1 MGFGI
6 EPAKSRQLIKKIRHI
21 IMKTHVAACAAYASL
36 LSSSAVISSSFS
48 APNRFGG
55 RASSLL
61 VVRHAQQRGATL
73 VLRGGGS
80 NYDSSSSPV
89 HANPRGIGAESH
101 IEAGVPDDK
110 SSHTVDHPISSSP
123 TIVHGGGGDN
133 AHDTVLLSS
142 SSTTTKHSSSS
153 SSSQSRLGPKA
164 PPPGPIRRLL
174 PNFPWHVVPNYL
186 TYARC
191 LSIPIFLLL
200 SYYPTTTTST
210 NNFPN
215 RAPILS
221 AIFAIA
227 SMTDWLDGYL
237 ARRWD
242 IASNFGAFLD
252 PVADKL
258 MVSTA
263 LIVLAGRYGGI
274 VAIPASIIMARE
286 LGVSALRE
294 WMAQKGL
301 RDSVKVGMQG
311 KVKAALT
318 MVSLSLMLLVPEGV
332 GLESVGWTKYI
343 GSLRVGGGGI
353 AEGTVMD
360 GSIVYSGLAWMLG
373 PSLLMLFLSAIITV
387 TSGSVYFKAALPVL
401 LGE

>member
-1 MGFGI
+1 
-6 EPAKSRQLIKKIRHI
+6 
-21 IMKTHVAACAAYASL
+21 
-36 LSSSAVISSSFS
+36 
-48 APNRFGG
+48 
-55 RASSLL
+55 
-61 VVRHAQQRGATL
+61 
-73 VLRGGGS
+73 
-80 NYDSSSSPV
+80 
-89 HANPRGIGAESH
+89 
-101 IEAGVPDDK
+101 
-110 SSHTVDHPISSSP
+110 
-123 TIVHGGGGDN
+123 
-133 AHDTVLLSS
+133 
-142 SSTTTKHSSSS
+142 
-153 SSSQSRLGPKA
+153 
-164 PPPGPIRRLL
+164 
-174 PNFPWHVVPNYL
+174 VPNYL

-200 SYYPTTTTST
+200 SYYPTTTCLSSST
-210 NNFPN
+210 NFFPNN

-227 SMTDWLDGYL
+227 SITDWFDGYL

-263 LIVLAGRYGGI
+263 LIVLTGRYGGV
-274 VAIPASIIMARE
+274 VAIPACIIMARE

-301 RDSVKVGMQG
+301 RESVKVGMQG

-318 MVSLSLMLLVPEGV
+318 MVSLTLLLLVPEGV
-332 GLESVGWTKYI
+332 GLESVSWTKYL
-343 GSLRVGGGGI
+343 GSLGVGGGGGV
-353 AEGTVMD
+353 AAAVGNVMD
-360 GSIVYSGLAWMLG
+360 GSIVHSGVAWMLG

>member
-1 MGFGI
+1 M
-6 EPAKSRQLIKKIRHI
+6 KSPH
-21 IMKTHVAACAAYASL
+21 HNVAACVAYASL
-36 LSSSAVISSSFS
+36 LSSSVVISSSFS
-48 APNRFGG
+48 APTRFGG

-61 VVRHAQQRGATL
+61 VVRSAQQPRTIIL
-73 VLRGGGS
+73 VLRGGAS
-80 NYDSSSSPV
+80 ISSDSSSSSPV

-101 IEAGVPDDK
+101 NVTPPSEARFPND
-110 SSHTVDHPISSSP
+110 SSFDAVDPILSSSP
-123 TIVHGGGGDN
+123 TTVHGGGADN
-133 AHDTVLLSS
+133 ARDTVLLT
-142 SSTTTKHSSSS
+142 SSTTKH
-153 SSSQSRLGPKA
+153 SSSQSRLGPMA
-164 PPPGPIRRLL
+164 PPPGPLRRLL

-200 SYYPTTTTST
+200 SYYPDPSTT
-210 NNFPN
+210 NNFPH

-227 SMTDWLDGYL
+227 SITDWLDGYL

-258 MVSTA
+258 MVSTT
-263 LIVLAGRYGGI
+263 LIILTGRYGGI

-301 RDSVKVGMQG
+301 RDCVKVGMQG

-332 GLESVGWTKYI
+332 GLESVSWTRYL
-343 GSLRVGGGGI
+343 GSLGVGGGGI
-353 AEGTVMD
+353 AVGKVMD
-360 GSIVYSGLAWMLG
+360 GSIVHSGLAWVLG
-373 PSLLMLFLSAIITV
+373 PSLLMLLLSAVITV